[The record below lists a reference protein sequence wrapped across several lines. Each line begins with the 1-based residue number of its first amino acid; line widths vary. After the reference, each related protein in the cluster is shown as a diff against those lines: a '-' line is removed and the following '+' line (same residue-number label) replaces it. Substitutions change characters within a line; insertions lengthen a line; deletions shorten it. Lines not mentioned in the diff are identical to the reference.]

1 MPTQNESDLA
11 ADAAFMRSI
20 LESSN
25 DCIKVLGLDGSLL
38 FMNSGGHR
46 VMEVDDFEK
55 LRGCHWPR
63 FWPGAEQKA
72 AEAIAAAA
80 RGETTYFEGDAPTAR
95 GTSRFWE
102 VVVSPIRDE
111 TGKPVRILS
120 VSRDVTSRREIELQ
134 REMLSRE
141 IVHRVN
147 NTLAVVGAIVTQ
159 SLRVASS
166 TEEADKAISGRIRT
180 LVGANTLLTNSRGV
194 STTVAEVVKSAI
206 APYLDAEDR
215 ASIDGPAVTLNSRA
229 SVALSLAINELS
241 TNATKYG
248 ALSNSTGHVT
258 IQWTIDEEKFQL
270 VWKETGGPAV
280 RPPQRISFG
289 TTLIKN
295 IFGKELD
302 GATALQFEPTGV
314 LCRIEVPRSFLRH
327 EG

>member
-1 MPTQNESDLA
+1 MSIQNESDLA

-55 LRGCHWPR
+55 LRGCYWPH
-63 FWPGAEQKA
+63 FWPDAEHKA
-72 AEAIAAAA
+72 AEAIAAAT

-95 GTSRFWE
+95 GTPRFWE
-102 VVVSPIRDE
+102 VIVSPIIDK

-120 VSRDVTSRREIELQ
+120 VSRDVTSRRETELQ

-159 SLRVASS
+159 SLRVASN
-166 TEEADKAISGRIRT
+166 TEEAEKAISGRIRT
-180 LVGANTLLTNSRGV
+180 LVGANTLLTNTKGV

-206 APYLDAEDR
+206 APYLDTDNR
-215 ASIDGPAVTLNSRA
+215 ASIKGPAVTLNSRA

-248 ALSNSTGHVT
+248 ALSISTGRVT
-258 IQWTIDEEKFQL
+258 IHWTIDEEKFQL
-270 VWKETGGPAV
+270 TWKETSGPPV
-280 RPPQRISFG
+280 QSPERLSFG

-295 IFGKELD
+295 IFGKQLD
-302 GATALQFEPTGV
+302 GATTLQFEPTGV
-314 LCRIEVPRSFLRH
+314 LCRIEVPRSFLRQ
-327 EG
+327 ES

>member
-1 MPTQNESDLA
+1 MQSESDLA

-20 LESSN
+20 LESSS
-25 DCIKVLGLDGSLL
+25 DCIKVLSLDGSLL
-38 FMNSGGHR
+38 FMNKGGHR

-55 LRGCHWPR
+55 LRGCHWPN

-72 AEAIAAAA
+72 ADALNAAA

-95 GTSRFWE
+95 GTPRFWE
-102 VVVSPIRDE
+102 VVVSPILDQA
-111 TGKPVRILS
+111 GKPLRILS

-134 REMLSRE
+134 REILSRE

-159 SLRVASS
+159 SLRVAHN
-166 TEEADKAISGRIRT
+166 TEEAERAISGRIRT
-180 LVGANTLLTNSRGV
+180 LVGANTLLTNTRGV

-206 APYLDAEDR
+206 APYLDSEDR
-215 ASIDGPAVTLNSRA
+215 ASITGPAVTLSSRA

-248 ALSNSTGHVT
+248 ALSNTAGHVA
-258 IQWTIDEEKFQL
+258 IRWTIDDEKFQL
-270 VWKETGGPAV
+270 VWEESGGPPV
-280 RPPQRISFG
+280 QSPQRISFG

-295 IFGKELD
+295 IFGKQLD
-302 GATALQFEPTGV
+302 GATSLSFEPTGV
-314 LCRIEVPRSFLRH
+314 VCRFDVPRSFLRQ